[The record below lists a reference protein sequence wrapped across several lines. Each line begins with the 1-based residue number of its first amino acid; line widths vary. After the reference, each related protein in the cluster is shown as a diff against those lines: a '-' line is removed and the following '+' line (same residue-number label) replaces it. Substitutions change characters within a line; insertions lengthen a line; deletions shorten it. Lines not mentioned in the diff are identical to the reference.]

1 MAVDG
6 RFDAPWHDGDAAI
19 DVGLSRERALM
30 DAVTNVPF
38 PGNEPIKGY
47 APGSPERAA
56 LEEKLK
62 ELAGERAELTMTI
75 GGQQRHGG
83 GEAIDVVQPHNYRHV
98 LGQLRG
104 ATDADVAAAIE
115 AARAAAP
122 GWRALSF
129 DDRAAIFL
137 KAADLLAGPWRQ
149 TINAATVLGQS
160 KSAFQ
165 AEIDAACELI
175 DFWRFN
181 VHYARR
187 LLAEQPV
194 SGPGTWN
201 RMEYRPLEGFV
212 LAITPFNF
220 TSIAANLP
228 TAPALMGNVVIWKP
242 SPTQQLSAHYLMRLL
257 EAAGLPPGVINMVT
271 GDGAAV
277 SNVALT
283 HPDLAGIHFTGST
296 GTFQHLWRTVGENI
310 AGYRGYPRLVGET
323 GGKDF
328 VIAHPSADP
337 DVLTTALI
345 RGAFE
350 YQGQKCSAASRS
362 YIARSVW
369 DKMRDQ
375 LVGITETLSMG
386 DVGADLSL
394 FMGAVIDARAFGR
407 HRAALARARE
417 QAAVSV
423 LTGGTT
429 DDSEGY
435 FVTPTVLTSTDPT
448 DEIFTREYFGP
459 ILGVYVFDDADYETV
474 VAQAADITP
483 YALTGSIIAQDR
495 AAIAHAS
502 EALRFSAG
510 NFYINDKP
518 TGAVV
523 GQQPFGGARASGTND
538 KAGSI
543 FNLIRWVNA
552 RTIKEAFVP
561 PVDHRYP
568 HMG

>member
-1 MAVDG
+1 
-6 RFDAPWHDGDAAI
+6 
-19 DVGLSRERALM
+19 M

-38 PGNEPIKGY
+38 PGNEPIKAY
-47 APGSPERAA
+47 APGSPERAV

-83 GEAIDVVQPHNYRHV
+83 GEAIEVVQPHNYRHV
-98 LGQLRG
+98 LGQMRS
-104 ATDADVAAAIE
+104 ASDADVAAAIE
-115 AARAAAP
+115 AARVAAP

-149 TINAATVLGQS
+149 VVNAATILGQS
-160 KSAFQ
+160 KSVFQ
-165 AEIDAACELI
+165 AEIDSACELI

-187 LLAEQPV
+187 LVAEQPL

-296 GTFQHLWRTVGENI
+296 GTFQHLWRTVGESI
-310 AGYRGYPRLVGET
+310 AGYRSYPRLVGET

-337 DVLTTALI
+337 DVLCTALV

-375 LVGITETLSMG
+375 LVGITETLTMG

-407 HRAALARARE
+407 HRAALARAHE
-417 QAAVSV
+417 QPAISV

-429 DDSEGY
+429 DDAEGY

-459 ILGVYVFDDADYETV
+459 ILGVYVFDDADYDSV
-474 VAQAADITP
+474 VAQAADIAP

-495 AAIAHAS
+495 AAIAQATQT
-502 EALRFSAG
+502 LRFSAG